1 MYRFSRGGRGEKE
14 GEEGG
19 VEEVMESRGRDGG
32 RRGRRAEI
40 WKEERE

>member
-1 MYRFSRGGRGEKE
+1 MGGNGGRKEE